1 MTCYGGGVRRSLFFA
16 TAAAAAAVV
25 FACVGGDPD
34 AASNEGELGGPCF
47 TNGTCDVPL
56 VCRAGV
62 CVAAGDAGQVP
73 GSGDGGT
80 STVPPGDGDAG
91 GCDTRPPA
99 LLPRGMQC
107 GSATCLIDNGV
118 KCCGQDQDA
127 GRCLQFGMNCAQN
140 EVSWECMNF
149 ENCSGGPCCGS
160 LAVDRATCPA
170 QGQATGAVCAAAGT
184 ECNAGTTRLCLN
196 DSHCE
201 GTTHCVR
208 FVVTGPDP
216 RELGACL

>member
-1 MTCYGGGVRRSLFFA
+1 MRRALFFG

-62 CVAAGDAGQVP
+62 CVAAGDAGPVP

-80 STVPPGDGDAG
+80 STEPPGDSDGG

-107 GSATCLIDNGV
+107 GSATCTAGPD
-118 KCCGQDQDA
+118 KCCGRGDA
-127 GRCLQFGMNCAQN
+127 GRCIGNGNVCDGA

-149 ENCSGGPCCGS
+149 ENCFGGPCCGS

-170 QGQATGAVCAAAGT
+170 QGQATGAVCAAEGA
-184 ECNAGTTRLCLN
+184 ECNAGATRLCLN
-196 DSHCE
+196 DSHCQ